1 MGFSLGDLNPFKI
14 VKSAVNAV
22 VGVVKSVV
30 NIFTS
35 VVGEVISWFIPIPD
49 QPNLDNEARGALV
62 NKQSNIESIPV
73 IYGQRRVGGTIVF
86 VETSGTNNTY
96 LYLCLILC
104 EGEVEEI
111 GDIYIDDVL
120 LDASSRHNSYVSIDK
135 KLGTDAQTVST
146 ILNEAP
152 SWGSTDTLNGI
163 AYLGVKLTYNQDVFN
178 GIPTI
183 NAIVKGR
190 KVYDPRSSTTVYSN
204 NPALCLRD
212 YLVNDRYGK
221 GLPSSVIDDA
231 SFILAANDCDV
242 DVDSYDG
249 GPSVKAFSCN
259 AVLLTNNSLFNNVKI
274 ILSGMQGIMPYQN
287 GQYRLFVEK
296 DKASTFDFTTDMI
309 IGGISITGSN
319 KSSKYN
325 KITAKFINPD
335 ANWQADSVVWPEA
348 DSAEASNFLTEDSNV
363 ELSSELNLTTVSN
376 YYQARNIAKT
386 AVLASRLAGLRVSFL
401 ATSEALNCAVGDIVT
416 VTHPTPGWNQKEFRL
431 TRLSLNYDGTVSVLM
446 VEHIAAIYPWVK
458 DKVQPVSAQSTL
470 PNPFTVGEVTD
481 IRFNMNTNYTEQYGA
496 IEWEC
501 DDAFVNSYKVIVDG
515 ENAKFDASSSNDDY
529 GVSFSAYAKGTSN
542 VNNEGVLTTI
552 VRITNPNALTKAKY
566 VIGSHVRIYG
576 SYTKTKDWNGALTSV
591 GGIITKVEDI
601 SPVSIF
607 VLTVSSPIEYQS
619 QTVRYFGFGPE
630 YMFDDSASSGII
642 VNQPITQNT
651 PSRNVYYE
659 QIVRDKQFSGVNF
672 ASGTYIV
679 KITPYNSLGVAGS
692 ESTAWVYVPYPPI
705 PNRVSGLELDLGAN
719 GEANSTQW
727 TGKDVKI
734 KWRQAS
740 FSLSTEINDT
750 EPNGAEYGGNDE
762 YLKDYKVAVYK
773 SDGTLL
779 REEFVTTTS
788 YTYSFEKNAEDAA
801 KRGESPYRTV
811 SFKVW
816 ARGKQNQIS
825 EQPAVL

>member
-1 MGFSLGDLNPFKI
+1 
-14 VKSAVNAV
+14 
-22 VGVVKSVV
+22 
-30 NIFTS
+30 
-35 VVGEVISWFIPIPD
+35 
-49 QPNLDNEARGALV
+49 
-62 NKQSNIESIPV
+62 
-73 IYGQRRVGGTIVF
+73 VF

-348 DSAEASNFLTEDSNV
+348 DSAEASSFLTEDSNV

-481 IRFNMNTNYTEQYGA
+481 IRFNMNTSYTEQYGS

-515 ENAKFDASSSNDDY
+515 ESAKFDASSSNDDY
-529 GVSFSAYAKGTSN
+529 GVSFQAYAKS
-542 VNNEGVLTTI
+542 VSVANNQTT
-552 VRITNPNALTKAKY
+552 
-566 VIGSHVRIYG
+566 
-576 SYTKTKDWNGALTSV
+576 
-591 GGIITKVEDI
+591 
-601 SPVSIF
+601 
-607 VLTVSSPIEYQS
+607 
-619 QTVRYFGFGPE
+619 
-630 YMFDDSASSGII
+630 
-642 VNQPITQNT
+642 
-651 PSRNVYYE
+651 
-659 QIVRDKQFSGVNF
+659 
-672 ASGTYIV
+672 
-679 KITPYNSLGVAGS
+679 
-692 ESTAWVYVPYPPI
+692 
-705 PNRVSGLELDLGAN
+705 
-719 GEANSTQW
+719 
-727 TGKDVKI
+727 
-734 KWRQAS
+734 
-740 FSLSTEINDT
+740 
-750 EPNGAEYGGNDE
+750 
-762 YLKDYKVAVYK
+762 
-773 SDGTLL
+773 
-779 REEFVTTTS
+779 
-788 YTYSFEKNAEDAA
+788 
-801 KRGESPYRTV
+801 
-811 SFKVW
+811 
-816 ARGKQNQIS
+816 
-825 EQPAVL
+825 

>member
-1 MGFSLGDLNPFKI
+1 MGLFSDLNPFKI
-14 VKSAVNAV
+14 VKKAVNAV

-135 KLGTDAQTVST
+135 KVGTDVQTVST

-183 NAIVKGR
+183 NAVVKGR
-190 KVYDPRSSTTVYSN
+190 KVYDPRSDTTVYSN

-287 GQYRLFVEK
+287 GQYRLFVEN

-348 DSAEASNFLTEDSNV
+348 DRAEASIFLAEDNNV

-401 ATSEALNCAVGDIVT
+401 ATSEALNCVVGDIVT

-481 IRFNMNTNYTEQYGA
+481 IRFNMNTSYTEQYGS

-515 ENAKFDASSSNDDY
+515 KSAKFDISSSNNDY
-529 GVSFSAYAKGTSN
+529 GISFVALAKGVSN
-542 VNNEGVLTTI
+542 VNDQSTLTTL
-552 VRITNPNALTKAKY
+552 VRVTNPDALTKEKY
-566 VIGSHVRIYG
+566 VIGAFVRIYG
-576 SYTKTKDWNGALTSV
+576 NYTTTKDWSGALTSV
-591 GGIITKVEDI
+591 GGTITSTFDKPSVFE
-601 SPVSIF
+601 F
-607 VLTVSSPIEYQS
+607 TVSSPIEYQGQS
-619 QTVRYFGFGPE
+619 FWYLNGIQ
-630 YMFDDSASSGII
+630 YMYDFSRTSGII
-642 VNQPITQNT
+642 VNQPITQKT

-659 QIVRDKQFSGVNF
+659 QVVRDKQFSGVNF
-672 ASGTYIV
+672 ASGKYIV

-692 ESTAWVYVPYPPI
+692 ESTAWVDVPYPPI

-762 YLKDYKVAVYK
+762 YLKDYQVAVYK
-773 SDGTLL
+773 ADGTLL

-801 KRGESPYRTV
+801 KRGESPYRAL